1 MPTDKRVVYEKW
13 PKGTLLRV
21 DAELMGGSL
30 LETLEP
36 AEGTHKVKLSA
47 GAFEALKALR
57 NRGETVQ
64 NCMERLIFAAEHDRT
79 IHLPNSK
86 RE

>member
-1 MPTDKRVVYEKW
+1 MASDKRVVYEKW

-30 LETLEP
+30 LKTLDRQEP

-47 GAFEALKALR
+47 RAFEALKALR
-57 NRGETVQ
+57 NRGGNRPKLRGEAHFCCVA
-64 NCMERLIFAAEHDRT
+64 RVAVDF
-79 IHLPNSK
+79 
-86 RE
+86 